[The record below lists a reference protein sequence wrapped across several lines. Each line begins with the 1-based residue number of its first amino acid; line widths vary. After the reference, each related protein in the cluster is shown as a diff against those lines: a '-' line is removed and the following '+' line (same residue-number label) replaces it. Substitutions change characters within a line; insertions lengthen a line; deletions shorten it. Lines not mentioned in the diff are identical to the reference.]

1 MNDLFAPDIALGCLA
16 LAAAVLYAA
25 WYEHTA
31 KNQRD
36 AKALAT
42 VGALGLLAGALAWF
56 Q

>member
-1 MNDLFAPDIALGCLA
+1 MNELVAPDMAIGGLA

-25 WYEHTA
+25 WHEYAA

-36 AKALAT
+36 AKLLAV
-42 VGALGLLAGALAWF
+42 VGAISLMGSAMAWL

>member
-1 MNDLFAPDIALGCLA
+1 MNELVAPDIAIGGLA

-25 WYEHTA
+25 WHEYAA

-36 AKALAT
+36 AKLLAA
-42 VGALGLLAGALAWF
+42 VGAISLMGSAMAWL

>member
-1 MNDLFAPDIALGCLA
+1 MTDLMAPDVAIGGLA

-25 WYEHTA
+25 WNEYAA

-42 VGALGLLAGALAWF
+42 VGALGLMASAAAWL